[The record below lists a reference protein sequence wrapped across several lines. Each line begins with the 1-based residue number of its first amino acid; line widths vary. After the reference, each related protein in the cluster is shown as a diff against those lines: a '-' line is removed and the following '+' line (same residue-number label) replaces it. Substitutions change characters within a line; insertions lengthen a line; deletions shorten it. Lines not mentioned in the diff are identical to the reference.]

1 MMITGIASSIKSN
14 IRIQRRVIAAAA
26 IWFFLCLIWT
36 APASLF
42 ALLLKPIAPQLHLQ
56 NVSGGFWQGTA
67 GHAIWQQN
75 DRAIALGSLQWK
87 INPLSL
93 LWLHPSARISATT
106 GMQANQGEQFFDAH
120 VRASPLGHIALR
132 DVGAALPMTLLSQ
145 WLPLPANGT
154 VMLKIER
161 ADFTRQQLQSL
172 QGTVYWQ
179 RAQWQWNSRW
189 IGLGDYSCALQMPN
203 AQHLQ
208 GVLQGQ
214 GALGGSGDVTVNF
227 SERSYTL
234 NAQLKA
240 ERNLP
245 EEFRQ
250 GLILMAGAQPDAS
263 GQMQIKRSGR
273 W

>member
-1 MMITGIASSIKSN
+1 MHSCVSLGKAPCGL
-14 IRIQRRVIAAAA
+14 V
-26 IWFFLCLIWT
+26 IWT

-56 NVSGGFWQGTA
+56 NVSGGFWQGSA
-67 GHAIWQQN
+67 GQAIWQQN
-75 DRAIALGSLQWK
+75 ARAVALGSLQWK

-93 LWLHPSARISATT
+93 LWLHPSAHVSINVPTSAP
-106 GMQANQGEQFFDAH
+106 ANQSEQFLDAH
-120 VRASPLGHIALR
+120 VRVSPLGHIALR

-154 VMLKIER
+154 LMLKIER
-161 ADFTRQQLQSL
+161 ADFARQQLQSL
-172 QGTVYWQ
+172 QGTAYWQ

-203 AQHLQ
+203 AQQLQ

-214 GALGGSGDVTVNF
+214 GAVGGSGELAVNF

-250 GLILMAGAQPDAS
+250 GLILMAGAQPDAN
-263 GQMQIKRSGR
+263 GQMHIKRSGR

>member
-1 MMITGIASSIKSN
+1 MIPIDTVSLMKSN
-14 IRIQRRVIAAAA
+14 VRIQRRVIAAAVS
-26 IWFFLCLIWT
+26 WFFLCLIWT

-42 ALLLKPIAPQLHLQ
+42 VLLLKPIAPQLHLQ

-67 GHAIWQQN
+67 GQALWQR
-75 DRAIALGSLQWK
+75 DGRAIALGSLQWK

-93 LWLHPSARISATT
+93 LWLHPSARVSVAAS
-106 GMQANQGEQFFDAH
+106 ANQDEQFFDAY
-120 VRASPLGHIALR
+120 VRVSPLGHIALR
-132 DVGAALPMTLLSQ
+132 DVGAAIPMTLLSQ
-145 WLPLPANGT
+145 WLPLPANGALT
-154 VMLKIER
+154 LKLDR
-161 ADFTRQQLQSL
+161 ADFARRQLQSL

-179 RAQWQWNSRW
+179 QAQWQWNSRW
-189 IGLGDYSCALQMPN
+189 IALGDYSCALQMPD
-203 AQHLQ
+203 AQQLS

-214 GALGGSGDVTVNF
+214 GALGGNGEVTVNF
-227 SERSYTL
+227 SERSYAV

-250 GLILMAGAQPDAS
+250 GLILMAGAQPDAN
-263 GQMQIKRSGR
+263 GQMQIKRSGH